1 MQRISPSWW
10 IALLKNWV
18 NDMTQAA
25 NTYAQ
30 ALYDLAKDEGLG
42 ARILEEL
49 SVLKTVFTENP
60 QYSKL
65 LSIPDLPKQERC
77 DILDQAFRGKVHP
90 YVLNFMKIL
99 TEKGYMRHFADCCR
113 LFRQQYNKDKGILP
127 VVAVTKLPLSDEL
140 RRKLTDKLTVV
151 TGKTI
156 DLECRVDPECLGGV
170 RLELDGIQVD
180 GTVRHRLDEIRKLLK
195 NTVL

>member
-1 MQRISPSWW
+1 M
-10 IALLKNWV
+10 KNWV

-30 ALYDLAKDEGLG
+30 ALYDLARDEDLSE
-42 ARILEEL
+42 RVLEEL
-49 SVLKTVFTENP
+49 AVLKTVFTEIP

-90 YVLNFMKIL
+90 YVLNFLKIL
-99 TEKGYMRHFADCCR
+99 TEKGYIRQFPSCCDAYRSFYNEDNGSLVVKAVSAIVLTEEQVQR
-113 LFRQQYNKDKGILP
+113 LT
-127 VVAVTKLPLSDEL
+127 AKLEAI
-140 RRKLTDKLTVV
+140 
-151 TGKTI
+151 TGKKI
-156 DLECRVDPECLGGV
+156 DLQCSVDAAQLGGL
-170 RLELDGIQVD
+170 RLSYDGKQVA
-180 GTVRHRLDEIRKLLK
+180 GTVKNRMDAIGKLLK